1 MDNKIKMWQKEMR
14 EALESRDVDTFI
26 KFMERWTK
34 KGIYEKELIEDMKSK
49 DEKTIKGTMCKMIMN
64 IKGISLETT
73 NWAEEYLD
81 EIGWSY
87 DIF

>member
-1 MDNKIKMWQKEMR
+1 MDNKIKMWLKEMR

-26 KFMERWTK
+26 KFVERWTK

-49 DEKTIKGTMCKMIMN
+49 DEKIIKGIMCKMIMN

-73 NWAEEYLD
+73 N
-81 EIGWSY
+81 
-87 DIF
+87 